1 MTPQHHPVPTAGADL
16 TCERF
21 ADHTV
26 VAISGELDVSTT
38 PALRER
44 LYVALRDPG
53 MHVIID
59 LSGMTFCDASGLA
72 MLVGARRRLEGGGT
86 PLILARP
93 RPHTAR
99 LLRVTGLSRVFTVR
113 SPAAWARTG
122 DSAPRSAA
130 A

>member
-1 MTPQHHPVPTAGADL
+1 MTPQHHPVQTAGADL

-26 VAISGELDVSTT
+26 IAISGELDVSST
-38 PALRER
+38 PSLRER

-53 MHVIID
+53 MYVVID

-72 MLVGARRRLEGGGT
+72 MLVGAQRRLEGDGT
-86 PLILARP
+86 GLILARP

-99 LLRVTGLSRVFTVR
+99 LLRVTGLSRAFTVR
-113 SPAAWARTG
+113 PPAAWAPAG
-122 DSAPRSAA
+122 DSDPRSAA